1 MIKTQSANN
10 APKTV
15 INKYL
20 DGVVAPTKDR
30 KRIFRV
36 LSIGQDDDGN
46 AIIPQLIRCQGDFLI
61 YDGMNSY
68 YMVNGSRRGSDGE
81 PIPERFRFQ
90 KDQGGM
96 IICGEGDQAT
106 FALLMMHPLNAS
118 NPLRDANVTPVFE
131 LVDEAV
137 EMKDYEDHADA
148 LMLALE
154 ILGKADADTLR
165 NYHSYLGRD
174 PNRSDEFI
182 SGGLKKTAIE
192 NPDLIIELSKDDTV
206 DAVALIKNAVRKKLV
221 RKDTKKR
228 QFVDPSTG
236 DVLHKVLPGKDMER
250 SFALFLKGK
259 PDLYKGYEKLLG

>member
-1 MIKTQSANN
+1 
-10 APKTV
+10 
-15 INKYL
+15 
-20 DGVVAPTKDR
+20 
-30 KRIFRV
+30 
-36 LSIGQDDDGN
+36 
-46 AIIPQLIRCQGDFLI
+46 
-61 YDGMNSY
+61 
-68 YMVNGSRRGSDGE
+68 
-81 PIPERFRFQ
+81 
-90 KDQGGM
+90 M
-96 IICGEGDQAT
+96 IICGERDQAT

-206 DAVALIKNAVRKKLV
+206 DAVALIKNAVRK
-221 RKDTKKR
+221 
-228 QFVDPSTG
+228 S
-236 DVLHKVLPGKDMER
+236 
-250 SFALFLKGK
+250 
-259 PDLYKGYEKLLG
+259 